1 MSLNLGGPLLMN
13 QTTVDRRFHFKLLLP
28 YLLFIAFSYSFMLV
42 PQESIRKVLLWE
54 DGVVETAGAVCLL
67 LAAVYFLLLFFRSD
81 GGEGWLCLGTRKNW
95 FYLALAFL
103 FFFGAGEEI
112 SWGQHYLNYAT
123 PEFWKSHNVQAE
135 FNVHNLIY
143 FNQREFSGEI
153 KPAWQ
158 RIMTVENI
166 FTYGTLFYVFLL
178 PLAASVNR
186 RIQHWVERA
195 GLPLAPLALSWALA
209 GYFVWLKVHKFF
221 ILPDYLLQN
230 NTEIME
236 AMWGVLYLLI
246 ALHWY
251 GLSRQPAAGGEPE

>member
-1 MSLNLGGPLLMN
+1 MN
-13 QTTVDRRFHFKLLLP
+13 QTTVDRQFHFKLLVP
-28 YLLFIAFSYSFMLV
+28 YLLSIAFSYACMLV
-42 PQESIRKVLLWE
+42 PEEEIRKILLWE
-54 DGVVETAGAVCLL
+54 DGVVETGGAICLF
-67 LAAVYFLLLFFRSD
+67 LAAVFFLILFFRSEGD
-81 GGEGWLCLGTRKNW
+81 EGWLCFGTRKNW
-95 FYLALAFL
+95 FYLGMAFL

-112 SWGQHYLNYAT
+112 SWGQHYLKYAT
-123 PEFWKSHNVQAE
+123 PEFWQSHNVQAE

-178 PLAASVNR
+178 PLAASVNQR
-186 RIQHWVERA
+186 VRQLVERA

-209 GYFVWLKVHKFF
+209 GYFAWVKIHKFF
-221 ILPDYLLQN
+221 LLQEYLMQN

-246 ALHWY
+246 ALYWFSR
-251 GLSRQPAAGGEPE
+251 SRQRAAKGEPA